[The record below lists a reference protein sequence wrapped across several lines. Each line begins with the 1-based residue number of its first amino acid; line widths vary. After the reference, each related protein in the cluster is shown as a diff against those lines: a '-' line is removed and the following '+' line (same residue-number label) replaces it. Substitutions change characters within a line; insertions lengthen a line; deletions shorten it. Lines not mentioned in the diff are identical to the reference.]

1 MATFKIKRF
10 SSKIEIRKPHI
21 EIRSSQSSS
30 SSSYDSE
37 NPENNYHYESNG
49 DYYDNSDQNGP
60 EGYEE
65 ESIETPEVSLKDS
78 RSTDDDQSFKKKVE
92 KVLEEKAG
100 MSKKEILSKLGLSA
114 GGMAI
119 GTVLGDKLKEKLKDT
134 GLV

>member
-10 SSKIEIRKPHI
+10 SSRIEIRKPHI

-37 NPENNYHYESNG
+37 NPENNYHYESSG
-49 DYYDNSDQNGP
+49 DYYDNSDQNDP
-60 EGYEE
+60 DGYEE
-65 ESIETPEVSLKDS
+65 ETIETPEVSLKES
-78 RSTDDDQSFKKKVE
+78 RSTDEDPKLKDKVE
-92 KVLEEKAG
+92 KILEERSG

-119 GTVLGDKLKEKLKDT
+119 GTVLGEKLKEKLKGA
-134 GLV
+134 GLI

>member
-92 KVLEEKAG
+92 KVLEEKSG
-100 MSKKEILSKLGLSA
+100 MNKKEILSKLGLSA

>member
-37 NPENNYHYESNG
+37 NPENNYHYESSG
-49 DYYDNSDQNGP
+49 DYYDNSDQNEP

-65 ESIETPEVSLKDS
+65 ETIETPEVSLKDS

-92 KVLEEKAG
+92 KILEEKAG
-100 MSKKEILSKLGLSA
+100 MSKKEILSKFGLSA

-134 GLV
+134 GLI

>member
-49 DYYDNSDQNGP
+49 DYYDNSDQDEP

-65 ESIETPEVSLKDS
+65 ETIETPEVSLRNSKTTDEDPKFKD
-78 RSTDDDQSFKKKVE
+78 KVE
-92 KVLEEKAG
+92 KILEEKSG
-100 MSKKEILSKLGLSA
+100 MSKKEILSKFGLSA
-114 GGMAI
+114 GGIAV
-119 GTVLGDKLKEKLKDT
+119 GTVLGEKLKEKLKGA
-134 GLV
+134 GLI

>member
-30 SSSYDSE
+30 SSSYDSGD
-37 NPENNYHYESNG
+37 PENNYHYESNG
-49 DYYDNSDQNGP
+49 DYYDNSDQNNP
-60 EGYEE
+60 QGYEE

-92 KVLEEKAG
+92 KVLEEKSG
-100 MSKKEILSKLGLSA
+100 MNKKEILSRLGLSA

-119 GTVLGDKLKEKLKDT
+119 GTVLGEKLKEKLKDT

>member
-92 KVLEEKAG
+92 KILEEKSG
-100 MSKKEILSKLGLSA
+100 MNKKEILSKLGLSA

-119 GTVLGDKLKEKLKDT
+119 GTVLGEKLKEKLKDT
-134 GLV
+134 GLI